1 LLWIA
6 GCCYF
11 GILIYAKG
19 IVMTVLNSTD
29 LETAKPPASNWVR
42 FLRSYGPT
50 PNNLNLFDEYI
61 TGALGRAKVTPI
73 TLSSPQLDNIISH
86 VKSGSR
92 GSLLIAGT
100 AGDGKT
106 YHCRGLWVALGGA
119 PNEWAAASL
128 VKELVLPDGRIAVFV
143 KDLSELRDEQS
154 DEVLAMLERS
164 VLEGDDSKL
173 MVIAANHGQML
184 ERLRDLGLRQGRELP
199 LRKILQEAF
208 LLAADPPFRLALFD
222 LSRIAHRDSLVEVVR
237 AVSEHKEWDNC
248 SSCALQADG
257 RVCPISENR
266 RRLLGSDSAFV
277 RRLGDLVD
285 IARLN
290 GWHLPVRDL
299 LALASN
305 MILGHPLAKEGLMA
319 CADIAKI
326 QSEGT
331 GEMASLYGNV
341 FGANLPT
348 RRAMERPVFKA
359 LASFGIGEESSSG
372 ADGLLVYGHD
382 DFKLSESFARL
393 VASDPI
399 YGATPSYLSALERYL
414 EGEESARLESETDDF
429 IVRLESQRR
438 RLFFSLPDDEE
449 AYPFWEM
456 TAFRFAGDYLNV
468 VKALTTKKAVS
479 DAVRSRLVRGLNRVM
494 TGLLIEN
501 TDKIFVASSG
511 GFTQSRVSVLC
522 DTEATAMRS
531 GGVGMVVKLDKLTD
545 RACLDISLA
554 PGPGNSVSFPL
565 SPIRFEFLCRVA
577 TGALPGSFSNECF
590 EDMLAFK
597 AKLLRKA
604 EMIRDLRLESDDEE
618 AGVEENS
625 ITLRFIE
632 IEQQGH
638 GFSRPVTVRIS
649 S

>member
-1 LLWIA
+1 MKESNTIA
-6 GCCYF
+6 NELG
-11 GILIYAKG
+11 A
-19 IVMTVLNSTD
+19 
-29 LETAKPPASNWVR
+29 PPASTWVR

-50 PNNLNLFDEYI
+50 PNNVNLFDEHV
-61 TGALGRAKVTPI
+61 TGALNRAKVAPI
-73 TLSSPQLDNIISH
+73 TLSSPQLDKIIAR
-86 VKSGSR
+86 VKSGVP

-106 YHCRGLWVALGGA
+106 YHCRGLWTALGGTPKA
-119 PNEWAAASL
+119 WADENL
-128 VKELVLPDGRIAVFV
+128 VKELTLSDGRVAVFV

-154 DEVLAMLERS
+154 DEALMMLERS
-164 VLEGDDSKL
+164 TLDGDDSKL

-184 ERLRDLGLRQGRELP
+184 ERLRDLGSRQGREHP
-199 LRKILQEAF
+199 LRKPLQDAF
-208 LLAADPPFRLALFD
+208 LLAGEPPGRLALFD

-248 SSCALQADG
+248 ASCSLQANG

-266 RRLLGSDSAFV
+266 RRLLGGNGEAAFV

-285 IARLN
+285 VARLN

-305 MILGHPLAKEGLMA
+305 MILGHPTAKEGLMA
-319 CADIAKI
+319 CSDVARI
-326 QSEGT
+326 QAEGSSEL
-331 GEMASLYGNV
+331 ASLYGNV
-341 FGANLPT
+341 FGANLPP

-359 LASFGIGEESSSG
+359 LASFGIGGESSSG

-382 DFKLSESFARL
+382 DFKLADSFARL

-399 YGATPSYLSALERYL
+399 YGATPGYLSALERYL
-414 EGEESARLESETDDF
+414 EGEESARLERETDEF
-429 IVRLESQRR
+429 MERLESQRR
-438 RLFFSLPDDEE
+438 RLFFTLPDGEE
-449 AYPFWEM
+449 AYPFWGM
-456 TAFRFAGDYLNV
+456 TAFRFGGDYLET
-468 VKALTTKKAVS
+468 VKALTERRAVS
-479 DAVRSRLVRGLNRVM
+479 DSIRSKLVRGLNRVM

-501 TDKIFVASSG
+501 TDNIFVASSG

-522 DTEATAMRS
+522 DTEAPAKRDR
-531 GGVGMVVKLDKLTD
+531 GIGMMVKLDKQTD
-545 RACLDISLA
+545 RACLDIALA
-554 PGPGNSVSFPL
+554 PGAGNSVSFPL

-577 TGALPGSFSNECF
+577 MGALPGSFSNECL

-604 EMIRDLRLESDDEE
+604 EMLRDSRPEGEDEE
-618 AGVEENS
+618 VGIEDNS
-625 ITLRFIE
+625 IKLRFIE
-632 IEQQGH
+632 IEQHGL

-649 S
+649 A